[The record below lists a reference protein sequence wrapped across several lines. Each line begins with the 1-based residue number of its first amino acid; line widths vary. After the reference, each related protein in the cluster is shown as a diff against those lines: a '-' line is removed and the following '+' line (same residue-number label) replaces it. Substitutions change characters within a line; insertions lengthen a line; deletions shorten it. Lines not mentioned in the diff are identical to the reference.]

1 MQSPEIPNSSD
12 YSVLT
17 IPIWFVYSGWTI
29 ADIAV
34 QPEESVVIALIRSIP
49 AILATAAGVI
59 QAIYSIRLKREKMA
73 MERELKLKELERR
86 FPNPE

>member
-1 MQSPEIPNSSD
+1 MQSPDIPAGSD
-12 YSVLT
+12 PSVLT

-29 ADIAV
+29 ADIAI

-59 QAIYSIRLKREKMA
+59 QAIYSVRLKREKMA
-73 MERELKLKELERR
+73 LERELKLKELDRR
-86 FPNPE
+86 FPNPD